1 MIKMYILLLTLFIN
15 IESKEESNYFG
26 SNISNRDFTF
36 AIINSDNCDTIYRH
50 YPYKS
55 ENKIDILMRG
65 VLNYQ
70 DNHYFNNNYYLLENF
85 SIVGGD
91 LRSSSIVLSKYSIL
105 DNKVIFMSKLK
116 INKLSQK
123 GAYTDINS
131 KFDKNVLTISYV
143 ILTYPKAIS
152 NNKDIVINLENMK
165 IIQE

>member
-1 MIKMYILLLTLFIN
+1 
-15 IESKEESNYFG
+15 
-26 SNISNRDFTF
+26 
-36 AIINSDNCDTIYRH
+36 
-50 YPYKS
+50 
-55 ENKIDILMRG
+55 MRG
-65 VLNYQ
+65 VLNYE